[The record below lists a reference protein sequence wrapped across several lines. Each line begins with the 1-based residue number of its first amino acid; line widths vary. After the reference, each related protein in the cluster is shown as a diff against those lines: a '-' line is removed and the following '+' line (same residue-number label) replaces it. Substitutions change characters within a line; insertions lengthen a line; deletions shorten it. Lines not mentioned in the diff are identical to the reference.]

1 MRRKA
6 TSIFIHCLMIFLPLA
21 SFAVEPTSIVF
32 TRYQENYTIH
42 ENKMADIVLTI
53 SIEKPLEEKL
63 IFPLAINNLQNAEV
77 QTTAKN
83 IEVSLITIDNR
94 VYLEINPGPT
104 IIPGNNT
111 LTINLKIND
120 FIIED
125 GVFFRKKSAFI
136 PLISNYPSNS
146 KNNVF
151 IDIYTANISIPEN
164 YKLEK
169 NDVGKR
175 SSEYKIYLN
184 ESDDLSDH
192 FRKLKISSEYL
203 NLHSIK
209 HEPIQ
214 LSIGFN
220 PIILIGLIVGL
231 LVLYLIYFSSLIKY
245 EEPVQDAATKY

>member
-1 MRRKA
+1 M
-6 TSIFIHCLMIFLPLA
+6 
-21 SFAVEPTSIVF
+21 
-32 TRYQENYTIH
+32 
-42 ENKMADIVLTI
+42 
-53 SIEKPLEEKL
+53 
-63 IFPLAINNLQNAEV
+63 
-77 QTTAKN
+77 
-83 IEVSLITIDNR
+83 
-94 VYLEINPGPT
+94 
-104 IIPGNNT
+104 
-111 LTINLKIND
+111 
-120 FIIED
+120 
-125 GVFFRKKSAFI
+125 
-136 PLISNYPSNS
+136 
-146 KNNVF
+146 
-151 IDIYTANISIPEN
+151 
-164 YKLEK
+164 
-169 NDVGKR
+169 GKR